1 MVYRSLGSD
10 FAIARDVVFGVHD
23 GEWVIALVA
32 AHQGDYF
39 YGYQPLQYKDGVLT
53 LSDQEK
59 FSDDWIG
66 PKVHRLTMREATSLS
81 RGEGVEVPNITFS
94 LPLDRL
100 MEMIQKTSVTKV

>member
-10 FAIARDVVFGVHD
+10 FAIARDVVYGVHN
-23 GEWVIALVA
+23 GVWVVALVA

-59 FSDDWIG
+59 FSGGWIG
-66 PKVHRLTMREATSLS
+66 PKVHRLTMSEATSLS
-81 RGEGVEVPNITFS
+81 KGDGVDAPNITFS
-94 LPLDRL
+94 LPLDKL
-100 MEMIQKTSVTKV
+100 MEMVQEASTARV